1 MPGTDAVHPPTG
13 EAGSLPLGGGSARG
27 PLRVRLWGGW
37 RVAFTPAVGEAG
49 SPVFGVRVSSV
60 VTRVF
65 PALQVPGWE
74 ADWRA
79 PEGHAFPSH
88 STFERPPWRMA
99 MGLGGGLFR
108 T

>member
-13 EAGSLPLGGGSARG
+13 EAGSLPLGGGSACG